1 MTEGAILTYL
11 NESMKPYPFCPGCG
25 HAVIMDQL
33 NAALVKLQ
41 LDPRKVAVVVDI
53 GCVALTREF
62 FRTNWMLGLHGR
74 AATYATGIKL
84 ANPDLKVIA
93 LMGDGGFGIGGHH
106 VLNAARRNIG
116 LTVLAFDNFN
126 FGMTGGQ
133 HSVTTP
139 LGAVTSTSR
148 HGHLERPLDIC
159 ATVKANGASF
169 VARTTTFDKSLPDL
183 LAAAISNEGFS
194 LVDIWELCTS
204 YYVPNNKF
212 SRKQLESTLASL
224 GYETGVLHS
233 EQRPEY
239 SQEYRVDSR
248 DQVGRPALQPS
259 ALATKYDNHL
269 AARTGCVL
277 AGAAGK
283 KIISAATSFCRGAVL
298 SGLWVSQSNAYPV
311 TVGTGF
317 STSTVILSPGEILYT
332 GVSKPDMMV
341 VLFPEGLKVVKDQ
354 VKRLT
359 ATETLY
365 INQSLLPV
373 ETGARLVA
381 LDFGRASG
389 SWARKK
395 EYWAIMALAE
405 VLRHSRIYPLD
416 ALREALA
423 EGGSYAEENL
433 AAVEA
438 SRGLI
443 VDA

>member
-1 MTEGAILTYL
+1 MTEGAIQTYL

-25 HAVIMDQL
+25 HAIIMDQL

-62 FRTNWMLGLHGR
+62 FATNWMLGLHGR

-84 ANPDLKVIA
+84 ANPDLKVIV

-139 LGAVTSTSR
+139 QGAVTSTTR

-159 ATVKANGASF
+159 ATVAVNGASF
-169 VARTTTFDKSLPDL
+169 VARTTTFDKGLPDL
-183 LAAAISNEGFS
+183 LAEAISNEGFS
-194 LVDIWELCTS
+194 LVDVWELCTS
-204 YYVPNNKF
+204 YYVPNNRYG
-212 SRKQLESTLASL
+212 RKQLESALESL
-224 GYETGVLHS
+224 GYQTGIIHR

-239 SQEYRVDSR
+239 SREYRVDSAAE
-248 DQVGRPALQPS
+248 VGRPALRASPV
-259 ALATKYDNHL
+259 LPKYGNGL
-269 AARTGCVL
+269 GKRTGCVV

-311 TVGTGF
+311 TVGTGY
-317 STSTVILSPGEILYT
+317 STSTVILSPDEILFT
-332 GVSKPDMMV
+332 GISKPDVMV
-341 VLFPEGLKVVKDQ
+341 ALFPEGLNVVREQ
-354 VKRLT
+354 VKQLT
-359 ATETLY
+359 PDDSLY
-365 INQSLLPV
+365 ISSRLLPV
-373 ETGARLVA
+373 ETGAKQVV
-381 LDFGRASG
+381 LDFDRAGGGWGR
-389 SWARKK
+389 KQ

-405 VLRHSRIYPLD
+405 VLRHSKVFPVE
-416 ALREALA
+416 ALQEALA
-423 EGGSYAEENL
+423 DGGSYAEQNL
-433 AAVEA
+433 EAVEA

-443 VDA
+443 VGP